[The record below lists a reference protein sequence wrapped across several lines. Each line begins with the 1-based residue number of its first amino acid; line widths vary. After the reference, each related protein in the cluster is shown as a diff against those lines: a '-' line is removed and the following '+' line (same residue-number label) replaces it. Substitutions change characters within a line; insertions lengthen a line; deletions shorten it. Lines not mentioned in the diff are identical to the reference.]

1 MHQHLSEHLSKLT
14 GSYDQLHR
22 RLLAQEDSHR
32 DLLRVVKL
40 LQSYNENQ
48 DMENVRTHEQ
58 LKQMDKLVRLVEERA
73 VNQRAWADDM
83 ELRVG
88 DQMAGMREEMVR
100 DIKMVGK
107 ELAIDIVALN
117 KKIDTRTHTQVE
129 RMRQWEAVIKK
140 CEQRVHRLMKQYN
153 TVS

>member
-22 RLLAQEDSHR
+22 RLLVQEDSHR

-58 LKQMDKLVRLVEERA
+58 LKQMDKLVRLVEEHA
-73 VNQRAWADDM
+73 VNQRA
-83 ELRVG
+83 
-88 DQMAGMREEMVR
+88 
-100 DIKMVGK
+100 
-107 ELAIDIVALN
+107 
-117 KKIDTRTHTQVE
+117 
-129 RMRQWEAVIKK
+129 
-140 CEQRVHRLMKQYN
+140 
-153 TVS
+153 

>member
-1 MHQHLSEHLSKLT
+1 MTTNRAFALA
-14 GSYDQLHR
+14 
-22 RLLAQEDSHR
+22 LLA
-32 DLLRVVKL
+32 
-40 LQSYNENQ
+40 
-48 DMENVRTHEQ
+48 
-58 LKQMDKLVRLVEERA
+58 LVTA
-73 VNQRAWADDM
+73 AP
-83 ELRVG
+83 
-88 DQMAGMREEMVR
+88 MAQGQTREEMVR

-140 CEQRVHRLMKQYN
+140 CEQRVHKLMKQYN

>member
-1 MHQHLSEHLSKLT
+1 M
-14 GSYDQLHR
+14 
-22 RLLAQEDSHR
+22 
-32 DLLRVVKL
+32 VKL

-48 DMENVRTHEQ
+48 DMENARTHEQ
-58 LKQMDKLVRLVEERA
+58 LRQIDKLMRLGEERA

-88 DQMAGMREEMVR
+88 DQMVNMREEMVR

-117 KKIDTRTHTQVE
+117 RKIDSRTHTQGE
-129 RMRQWEAVIKK
+129 RMRQWESVIKK
-140 CEQRVHRLMKQYN
+140 SE
-153 TVS
+153 

>member
-1 MHQHLSEHLSKLT
+1 MQ
-14 GSYDQLHR
+14 GQLNNQDEKIVNVS
-22 RLLAQEDSHR
+22 RL
-32 DLLRVVKL
+32 VKL

-48 DMENVRTHEQ
+48 DLENVRTHEH

-73 VNQRAWADDM
+73 VNQRAWADDL

-88 DQMAGMREEMVR
+88 DQMAGLREEMVR